1 MGALSRRTVWAAFLL
16 GCVDRF
22 GRAEVVWAND
32 AQTIAGLNQML
43 AEEEAGRPC
52 ATINPAQSN
61 GWADE
66 NGKKRFSINVHVEQ
80 WVPYT
85 ELILSWATPIEIE
98 SIYHAKLLKLRNR
111 GHDLHVELEVTPS
124 AGKSFIVMGSG
135 SSSIHPQINCK
146 ALEGPPPSPPHAG
159 DCDLGMTYEIKE
171 AYADTATFDIHLR
184 RWSTTRTITV
194 AFWGQRID
202 VDGISNAEM
211 TSSKY
216 SIATGDSVS
225 KFLLSAPPIC
235 VGDGVDTETGAAWK
249 QDCDSF
255 TPSFTFH
262 ASPIPRRPPHV
273 ICHDPWPP
281 PPPPSMP
288 SPPPPCPA
296 PPTKP
301 GPAPP
306 PPPGPVVVA
315 PASCMLGG
323 VARLAAYLPRRGDH
337 DVVRIVVEPDFW
349 KVGYLVDV
357 GLSGR
362 EVEVE
367 HLSHVTLMPAVQ
379 MDADATTFSFSLQ
392 NGAAAFSFEAH
403 GLDLALA
410 ALDCRAP
417 PAGTE
422 TRTAPAPISSRAS
435 PPPRPKEKAPTLSS
449 YDSAESYSQGDL
461 DYDSNTGSD
470 YDDRDGSTANTAGGA
485 GANAK
490 APHDGRH
497 PPLPGDEPPPPTS
510 TPVLALVTGLVF
522 FLLAGG
528 LWWKTNGRSQY
539 DLPMRENSKVVSA
552 DDMVGGVSCSSM
564 HDEEA
569 TWEDESPPPRA
580 SSEGPSTMGKAW
592 KVSVELDGG
601 LSYQLSIPMSA
612 AGTTA
617 LKQAIVNEC
626 LSSIGADRTPGTWL
640 AGQLDTMAVQYIGA
654 KGEPKTVK
662 ESSDFATVRG
672 SRVLRVTQR
681 AARSH
686 ERPPMISATPPPLA
700 GPTVDIV
707 PAVTKPLEI

>member
-1 MGALSRRTVWAAFLL
+1 
-16 GCVDRF
+16 
-22 GRAEVVWAND
+22 
-32 AQTIAGLNQML
+32 
-43 AEEEAGRPC
+43 
-52 ATINPAQSN
+52 
-61 GWADE
+61 
-66 NGKKRFSINVHVEQ
+66 
-80 WVPYT
+80 
-85 ELILSWATPIEIE
+85 
-98 SIYHAKLLKLRNR
+98 
-111 GHDLHVELEVTPS
+111 
-124 AGKSFIVMGSG
+124 
-135 SSSIHPQINCK
+135 
-146 ALEGPPPSPPHAG
+146 
-159 DCDLGMTYEIKE
+159 
-171 AYADTATFDIHLR
+171 
-184 RWSTTRTITV
+184 
-194 AFWGQRID
+194 
-202 VDGISNAEM
+202 
-211 TSSKY
+211 
-216 SIATGDSVS
+216 
-225 KFLLSAPPIC
+225 
-235 VGDGVDTETGAAWK
+235 
-249 QDCDSF
+249 
-255 TPSFTFH
+255 
-262 ASPIPRRPPHV
+262 
-273 ICHDPWPP
+273 
-281 PPPPSMP
+281 
-288 SPPPPCPA
+288 
-296 PPTKP
+296 
-301 GPAPP
+301 
-306 PPPGPVVVA
+306 
-315 PASCMLGG
+315 MLGG

-337 DVVRIVVEPDFW
+337 DVIRIVVEPDFW

-410 ALDCRAP
+410 ALDCREP
-417 PAGTE
+417 PTG
-422 TRTAPAPISSRAS
+422 TRTAPAPVSSRAS
-435 PPPRPKEKAPTLSS
+435 PPPRQKEKAPTLSS
-449 YDSAESYSQGDL
+449 YDSAESYSAGDL

-470 YDDRDGSTANTAGGA
+470 YDDRDGSAANIAGGTS
-485 GANAK
+485 ANAK
-490 APHDGRH
+490 AAHDGRR
-497 PPLPGDEPPPPTS
+497 PDEPPPPS
-510 TPVLALVTGLVF
+510 PTPIIALMAGLVF

-552 DDMVGGVSCSSM
+552 DEVGGMALSSM

-569 TWEDESPPPRA
+569 FYEDESPPTRA

-612 AGTTA
+612 VGPTA

-626 LSSIGADRTPGTWL
+626 LTSLGADLTPGTWL

-662 ESSDFATVRG
+662 ENSDFASVRG

-707 PAVTKPLEI
+707 PPVTKPLEI